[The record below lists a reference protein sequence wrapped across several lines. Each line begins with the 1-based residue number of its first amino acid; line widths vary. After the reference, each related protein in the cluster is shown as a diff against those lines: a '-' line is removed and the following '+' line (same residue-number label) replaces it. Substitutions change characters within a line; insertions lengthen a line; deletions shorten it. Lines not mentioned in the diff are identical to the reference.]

1 MLDHDEQR
9 RLTEIDAQLRV
20 EAPELH
26 QLFETARAADPGPS
40 RRHPAH
46 GHRPRPKPSAR
57 SGLDAGPAAALE
69 PVTAIVRSCFALVAA
84 IGLTALVTLALG
96 PDAGGLIGVVSL
108 AIASMYAYQVIRGC
122 PGLRAR
128 RHDDR

>member
-9 RLTEIDAQLRV
+9 RLTEIDAQLRA

-26 QLFETARAADPGPS
+26 QLFETASAADPGPS

-46 GHRPRPKPSAR
+46 DDRPRPGPSEV
-57 SGLDAGPAAALE
+57 GNGPALE
-69 PVTAIVRSCFALVAA
+69 PVTAIVRGCFALVAA
-84 IGLTALVTLALG
+84 IGLTALGTLLLG